1 MPTSQLEKE
10 QRETLKA
17 RIRAAKNDHAPKRDT
32 KDPPAI
38 KLARR
43 LVSRW
48 DHSEYRRRD
57 RISNRLARRACKLE
71 EELLFTAPHK
81 MLAKIARFEK
91 TGK

>member
-17 RIRAAKNDHAPKRDT
+17 RIHKAKSDHEPKRDI
-32 KDPPAI
+32 KDPPAV
-38 KLARR
+38 KVARR

-48 DHSEYRRRD
+48 EHSEYRRRD
-57 RISNRLARRACKLE
+57 RILTRLSRRARKLQ
-71 EELLFTAPHK
+71 EELLFTDPRK